1 MMAAVFFDSALDE
14 LAQSAGVRDLVT
26 DAAGEVRDIAR
37 ADAPVDS
44 GEYRDSI
51 HVEVEQTR
59 DGVVAIVIAD
69 VRHAMIVESRE
80 GTLARALGKAAS
92 RA

>member
-1 MMAAVFFDSALDE
+1 MAAVFFDDALDE
-14 LAQSAGVRDLVT
+14 IARSAGVRELVT
-26 DAAGEVRDIAR
+26 DAADTVRDIAR
-37 ADAPVDS
+37 ADAPVAT

-51 HVEVEQTR
+51 HVEVAEGP
-59 DGVVAIVIAD
+59 DGVVATVVAD

-92 RA
+92 RV

>member
-1 MMAAVFFDSALDE
+1 MAAVFFDSALDE

-59 DGVVAIVIAD
+59 DGVVATVIAD

>member
-1 MMAAVFFDSALDE
+1 MAAQFFDDALDE
-14 LAQSAGVRDLVT
+14 IARSAGVRGLLT

-37 ADAPVDS
+37 ADAPIAS

-51 HVEVEQTR
+51 HVEVTQT
-59 DGVVAIVIAD
+59 DEGTVATVVAD

-92 RA
+92 RV

>member
-1 MMAAVFFDSALDE
+1 MAAVFFDSALDE
-14 LAQSAGVRDLVT
+14 LARGDGVRGVVK
-26 DAAGEVRDIAR
+26 DAANNVADIAR
-37 ADAPVDS
+37 TDAPVAS

-51 HVEVEQTR
+51 HVEVEQT
-59 DGVVAIVIAD
+59 DEGVVATVVAD

-92 RA
+92 RV

>member
-1 MMAAVFFDSALDE
+1 MAAVFFDSALDE